1 MAEQREPVR
10 RKVALKIIKPGMDTR
25 EVIAR
30 FEAERQALAMMDHP
44 DIAKVFDADAT
55 ESGRPYFVMELVH
68 GSPLTEYCEQIQLT
82 TRERLEL
89 LAQVCLGVQHAHQK
103 GIIHRDLKPSNV
115 LVARYDGVPV
125 PKIIDFGIAKAINQQ
140 PADAALADYS
150 DALRLDPGTAFRY
163 SDQAVASLAAG
174 KIDLY
179 RSAARAMLEHFA
191 LTKDP
196 SIGTYVAQVCAYGR
210 DAVTDWPKVVALA
223 EMAEKNNPTSAW
235 CQRGVEMVLYRAG
248 RFEEALR
255 HLNEANGFKGNR
267 VNAGQFRRPSDGTLW
282 PWPIAA

>member
-1 MAEQREPVR
+1 
-10 RKVALKIIKPGMDTR
+10 MD
-25 EVIAR
+25 
-30 FEAERQALAMMDHP
+30 
-44 DIAKVFDADAT
+44 
-55 ESGRPYFVMELVH
+55 LVH
-68 GSPLTEYCEQIQLT
+68 GTPLGDYCDQEQFT

-89 LAQVCLGVQHAHQK
+89 FVQVCLGVQHAHQK

-179 RSAARAMLEHFA
+179 RSTASAMLDHFA
-191 LTKDP
+191 AINDP
-196 SIGTYVAQVCAYGR
+196 ITWVFVAEICSLGPE
-210 DAVTDWPKVVALA
+210 AVTNLPKVVALA
-223 EMAEKNNPTSAW
+223 EVAESDNPSSAW
-235 CQRGVEMVLYRAG
+235 RHRVHGTVLYRAG
-248 RFEEALR
+248 RFEEAIQ
-255 HLNEANGFKGNR
+255 HLTEAMRLSAREPTEIWYFVAMTHYRLGHAEEAKWWLDNASAWADKALGEDETPAGPHLEWRRRLLTKLYRAEAEALIKGNDKR
-267 VNAGQFRRPSDGTLW
+267 
-282 PWPIAA
+282 